1 MPNDLKVLTVFP
13 KISFLS
19 FIFWYI
25 FRIVT
30 SNKVFYFSKV
40 NVFIA
45 CYFSKIYLP
54 SERKAWFYFTKNFQF
69 FGSKTFE
76 FLFINKEMFL
86 ENSSSWS
93 FYLSQV
99 TVFTACHL
107 SKIDLQTEGKAWLY
121 LAKSFQCNVSKT
133 FQFFSEKRIIPW
145 KQLFLNFKNI
155 ITDNFQLY

>member
-19 FIFWYI
+19 FIFRYI
-25 FRIVT
+25 FRITVT

-69 FGSKTFE
+69 FGSKIFE

-99 TVFTACHL
+99 TVFTSCHL

-121 LAKSFQCNVSKT
+121 LAKSFQCNVSKI
-133 FQFFSEKRIIPW
+133 FQVFFGK
-145 KQLFLNFKNI
+145 KNYSLKAAVPE
-155 ITDNFQLY
+155 FQKYKNR